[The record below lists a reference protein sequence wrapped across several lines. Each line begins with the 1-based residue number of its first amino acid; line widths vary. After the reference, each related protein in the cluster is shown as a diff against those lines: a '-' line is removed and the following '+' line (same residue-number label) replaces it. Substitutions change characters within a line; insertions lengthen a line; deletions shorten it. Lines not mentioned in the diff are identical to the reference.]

1 MAVKTYILPGFGVV
15 VDLEDGK
22 THILPGFGVVA
33 NSPAAGG
40 ISGDLA
46 ATEAADTAS
55 FAGQVIVAGDL
66 AVTEAP
72 DVADLAGQVTVSGDL
87 TASEATDLASFA
99 GHVIV
104 AGDLAATEAA
114 DMAALI
120 GTISATGGRVAP
132 WTYQIDACR
141 QGPIVAEG
149 RRQYLTLDVVFD
161 PVKAET
167 P

>member
-22 THILPGFGVVA
+22 TRILPGFGAVA

-55 FAGQVIVAGDL
+55 FAGQVIVAGGL
-66 AVTEAP
+66 AATEA
-72 DVADLAGQVTVSGDL
+72 ADT
-87 TASEATDLASFA
+87 ASFA
-99 GHVIV
+99 GQVIV

-114 DMAALI
+114 DTAALI